1 MNGTSISGT
10 LFENDGWASGPLAGE
25 GYFLALTFDDIPEEA
40 TAVKVGLVP
49 SASGM
54 GLVELDSDKDAV
66 FKVADKNRQKL
77 RVDVLGEDNKK
88 TTTIYDL
95 SELTLE

>member
-1 MNGTSISGT
+1 
-10 LFENDGWASGPLAGE
+10 
-25 GYFLALTFDDIPEEA
+25 
-40 TAVKVGLVP
+40 
-49 SASGM
+49 M

-66 FKVADKNRQKL
+66 FKIADKNRQKL

-95 SELTLE
+95 SGLALE